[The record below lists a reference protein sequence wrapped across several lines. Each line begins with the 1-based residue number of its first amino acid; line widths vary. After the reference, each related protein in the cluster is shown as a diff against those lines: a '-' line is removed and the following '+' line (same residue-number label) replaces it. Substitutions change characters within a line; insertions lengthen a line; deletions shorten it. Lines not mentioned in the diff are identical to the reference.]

1 MGMRADA
8 HTGPLNCL
16 GMGGTWVLMG
26 NAHGKANWT
35 ANVQAGM
42 CARVAHG
49 VSATLFLPNCAIRQ
63 AGQGRVHG
71 ACLSVRPCVRLR
83 GHGKLVG
90 RHGQWS
96 RARGTVDCSSVVC
109 ARSTACRSGTRGTGE
124 RSSVCLRALWD
135 GRLSVVRARST
146 ACQSGAH
153 ETVDCLS
160 VRLRA
165 CDRDCASR
173 GHGKH
178 GHEKGVCARPT
189 ACRSGPPGKTRPCRL
204 CVSDC
209 DCTTRGHGK
218 HGHGKGTAPQMG
230 RSRVLGT
237 TWTLSALPDW
247 CESSL
252 LTSNQAVQVVGG
264 HCA

>member
-1 MGMRADA
+1 MGR
-8 HTGPLNCL
+8 
-16 GMGGTWVLMG
+16 
-26 NAHGKANWT
+26 
-35 ANVQAGM
+35 
-42 CARVAHG
+42 
-49 VSATLFLPNCAIRQ
+49 
-63 AGQGRVHG
+63 
-71 ACLSVRPCVRLR
+71 ACLSVRAFDCVGMENSLDGTDSGRARVGRSTARPSSARVRLLVDLAR
-83 GHGKLVG
+83 VG
-90 RHGQWS
+90 RAT
-96 RARGTVDCSSVVC
+96 ARPSVCARCGTVDC
-109 ARSTACRSGTRGTGE
+109 A
-124 RSSVCLRALWD
+124 
-135 GRLSVVRARST
+135 SVVRARST

-230 RSRVLGT
+230 RARVLGT
-237 TWTLSALPDW
+237 NWTLSALPHW
-247 CESSL
+247 FESSL
-252 LTSNQAVQVVGG
+252 LTSNKAVQVVGV